1 MIRIGKAL
9 LLLTFLMAQTTLGA
23 TYDMP
28 PDGSDVV
35 GEISVTTA
43 TFDDTLLDIARR
55 HGVGYQD
62 IVRANPE
69 VNVWLPGEG
78 TDVILPTQFVLPS
91 GPREGIVLNLAE
103 YRLYYFPK
111 PAAGETAKVITYPI
125 SIGRQDW
132 ETPIGVTKIVAKAVN
147 PSWYP
152 PQSVREEHA
161 AEGRPLASVVPPGPD
176 NPLGKHAMR
185 LGLPGY
191 LIHGTNKPAGVGMRV
206 THGCLRMFPEDIE
219 SLFDLVSINTRV
231 RIINEPV
238 KIGWRADELVMEVH
252 PVLETGPVETLD
264 EPVRNIGT
272 ETTVVDEVQDAVVE
286 SGVDSVDDVEP
297 DTDPVIEPAEKSP
310 LTYVTEQ
317 FIVATAERA
326 GALDWLLAEEVVRR
340 SDGMPVVVGAEIKNA
355 ATSAASE

>member
-1 MIRIGKAL
+1 MMKHGWIL
-9 LLLTFLMAQTTLGA
+9 LLLLSGRAAFAA
-23 TYDMP
+23 TYEIP
-28 PDGSDVV
+28 ADGSDVV
-35 GEISVTTA
+35 GEIAVTTA

-69 VNVWLPGEG
+69 VNVWVPGEG
-78 TDVILPTQFVLPS
+78 TEVVLPTQFVLPP
-91 GPREGIVLNLAE
+91 GAREGIVLNLAE

-111 PAAGETAKVITYPI
+111 PAPGESAQVITYPI

-132 ETPIGVTKIVAKAVN
+132 ETPIGTTSIVAKAVN

-219 SLFDLVSINTRV
+219 TLFDLVGLNTRV

-238 KIGWRADELVMEVH
+238 KIGWRGDELVMEVH
-252 PVLETGPVETLD
+252 PLLETAPRETHD
-264 EPVRNIGT
+264 EPVRDEDEPGNEDVDVDATAIAVAEPAGD
-272 ETTVVDEVQDAVVE
+272 TT
-286 SGVDSVDDVEP
+286 GDVEP
-297 DTDPVIEPAEKSP
+297 AFEAAQKGP
-310 LTYVTEQ
+310 LTYVTER
-317 FIVATAERA
+317 FIAATSERP
-326 GALDWLLAEEVVRR
+326 GVLDWLLAEEVVHRA
-340 SDGMPVVVGAEIKNA
+340 DGMPVVVGSGTKNA